1 MLSEAMSRNRE
12 NIYLS
17 LPRKA
22 NLIEAIHRRPHT
34 RRCTQVHIKHLI
46 LGLSRGEGREREG
59 GGDGERD
66 SVRHKHIE
74 TETKLMD
81 GWGKTGVSEELNEL
95 CICTPALIHRTIH
108 ALACV
113 RVPYAGADV
122 KMNTARSAPMQHSTV
137 RRRSSHS
144 PTCVWVSARGFSII
158 QPRELAWGGET
169 RVGNGIPRA
178 VVSIRKRLIGCQMC
192 DFPREGWRFKIS
204 PGTAVKVRMC
214 VFHTCRLGS
223 DEEMCLSLRH
233 LEHLCIW
240 LGKFNEDRLV
250 IFSKKRMYF
259 RVELQAAKMQLRN
272 PVTEWSFWTP
282 LYRNF
287 RLVQTI
293 N

>member
-1 MLSEAMSRNRE
+1 MHTGTHQTSYIRSV
-12 NIYLS
+12 
-17 LPRKA
+17 KG
-22 NLIEAIHRRPHT
+22 RRAG
-34 RRCTQVHIKHLI
+34 K
-46 LGLSRGEGREREG
+46 GGR
-59 GGDGERD
+59 GGDGETD

-192 DFPREGWRFKIS
+192 DFPREGWRFKNLS
-204 PGTAVKVRMC
+204 RDGGESANVC
-214 VFHTCRLGS
+214 VSHVPAGIRRRNVFELKTSGAS
-223 DEEMCLSLRH
+223 VH
-233 LEHLCIW
+233 LTGE
-240 LGKFNEDRLV
+240 V
-250 IFSKKRMYF
+250 
-259 RVELQAAKMQLRN
+259 
-272 PVTEWSFWTP
+272 
-282 LYRNF
+282 
-287 RLVQTI
+287 
-293 N
+293 